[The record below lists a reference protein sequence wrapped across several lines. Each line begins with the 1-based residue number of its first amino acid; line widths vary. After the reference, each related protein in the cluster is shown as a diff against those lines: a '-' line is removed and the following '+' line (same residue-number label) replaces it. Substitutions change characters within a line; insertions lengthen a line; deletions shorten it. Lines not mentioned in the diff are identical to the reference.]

1 MTILHTE
8 VHFIAN
14 LDFDQCLATRK
25 MNYDSV
31 THAVVAF
38 QTTGAQCSFYSQ
50 LDYVRTSGNSKK
62 LSALKQWAKD
72 VEIPTSDSHPNH
84 PDVIASISR

>member
-1 MTILHTE
+1 
-8 VHFIAN
+8 
-14 LDFDQCLATRK
+14 
-25 MNYDSV
+25 MNYNSV

-50 LDYVRTSGNSKK
+50 LDYDQKSGNSRK
-62 LSALKQWAKD
+62 LSALKQWAED
-72 VEIPTSDSHPNH
+72 VEIPKSDSHPNH